1 MAERLRIVVHGR
13 VQGVFFRAH
22 AMEKARSLGLVGWV
36 RNAPEGTVEIMAE
49 GEREKLQ
56 TLLMWCSVGSPA
68 ANVQRIE
75 ETWGNATGEFK
86 EFGIRW

>member
-1 MAERLRIVVHGR
+1 MAERLRIIVHGR

-22 AMEKARSLGLVGWV
+22 AMEKARSLGLLGWV
-36 RNAPEGTVEIMAE
+36 RNTPEGTVEIMAE

-56 TLLMWCSVGSPA
+56 QLLMWCSMGSPA
-68 ANVQRIE
+68 ANVQQIE
-75 ETWGNATGEFK
+75 ETWGAATGEFK